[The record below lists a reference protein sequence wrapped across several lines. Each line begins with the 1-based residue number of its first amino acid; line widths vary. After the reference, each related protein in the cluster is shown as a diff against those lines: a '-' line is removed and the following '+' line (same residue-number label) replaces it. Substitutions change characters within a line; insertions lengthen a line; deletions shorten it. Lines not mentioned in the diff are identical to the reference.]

1 MRAGAGVVAGISGA
15 SRHTRARR
23 RSVDDTRGE
32 TGALRPR
39 APRVGIGGGRVRASP
54 PSEALPQGRAP
65 DNHDA
70 IAAPLARD
78 PRLETEPALPSSRSR
93 ISPRISS
100 PRTARSANSP
110 LAVPPPPGC
119 SATVDGAF
127 PTTTTTADPPT
138 LPSTRTT
145 PTATWTTPTAS
156 RTPPAPATP
165 PTPRTRGGA
174 RGGEEQPQEIR
185 GILPQIPA
193 PRPPRRR
200 VQRRERATDRRGG
213 QLGG

>member
-1 MRAGAGVVAGISGA
+1 M
-15 SRHTRARR
+15 TRAARLALCALALLA
-23 RSVDDTRGE
+23 SGSAVDAFGP
-32 TGALRPR
+32 RPR
-39 APRVGIGGGRVRASP
+39 PRLYHKV
-54 PSEALPQGRAP
+54 RAP

-138 LPSTRTT
+138 LPST
-145 PTATWTTPTAS
+145 
-156 RTPPAPATP
+156 
-165 PTPRTRGGA
+165 
-174 RGGEEQPQEIR
+174 
-185 GILPQIPA
+185 
-193 PRPPRRR
+193 
-200 VQRRERATDRRGG
+200 
-213 QLGG
+213 